1 MSWLLSE
8 ALSEP
13 ERVGINH
20 HIHYSDLLFENLR
33 MEEMEANF
41 DCELIT
47 YQSRTHTR
55 LQMGILGSNEYVEC
69 SASDLIGQY
78 VGQTGP
84 KTEGK
89 LTEALGRV
97 LFIDEAYRFCDGHF
111 GTEAINELVE
121 CLTKPKFMEKIVVI
135 LAGYT
140 HQIDDLLRVNPGRSR
155 VGNTFRRMTRLATVR
170 SYNVYSPPPKRSNI
184 WYIYLAN
191 RGQATGVAIGTWL
204 TTVQTTGTAALFFWW
219 GF

>member
-1 MSWLLSE
+1 
-8 ALSEP
+8 
-13 ERVGINH
+13 
-20 HIHYSDLLFENLR
+20 

-78 VGQTGP
+78 VGQTEP

-191 RGQATGVAIGTWL
+191 RGQANRGCYWYLADYCPNNWNRCAVFLVGILMHRGYL
-204 TTVQTTGTAALFFWW
+204 HSCRMSCCEVR
-219 GF
+219 